1 MSLDPAPTAP
11 PDLHALQFGPWRPR
25 LAAWTGLGVVIEGLE
40 HAAGQPAPAN
50 YIDDLLLREPQREPF
65 LALIDRAG
73 LVVCKQV
80 GSDHATHR
88 DVRGRSSRG
97 KLSQGEYYHHD
108 GCSGPVK
115 PRIVEI
121 RCPHQS
127 TPRHIATAIAPFP
140 ATVHAMLHELPAA
153 LVDAEL
159 APWHALV
166 RAGGE
171 LPPDQHDLVQGLLN
185 RAIRRDL
192 DAESARAF
200 FRAVDLRAGAYREPW
215 SFGESRFIANR
226 NPTRTMQHRRAYL
239 EVHSGGQANGRLV
252 KRWPAEEA

>member
-1 MSLDPAPTAP
+1 MPQVLAPT
-11 PDLHALQFGPWRPR
+11 DLQLGDWRPR
-25 LAAWTGLGVVIEGLE
+25 LAPWSGLGLIIEGLD
-40 HAAGQPAPAN
+40 HPGGLAAPGN

-65 LALIDRAG
+65 LALIDRVG

-80 GSDHATHR
+80 ASDHETHR

-115 PRIVEI
+115 PRVVEI
-121 RCPHQS
+121 RCPYQS

-140 ATVHAMLHELPAA
+140 ATVHAMLHELPPA

-159 APWHALV
+159 APWHARVL
-166 RAGGE
+166 AGE
-171 LPPDQHDLVQGLLN
+171 PLPLETCDLVQGLLN
-185 RAIRRDL
+185 RTLRREL

-215 SFGESRFIANR
+215 DFGESRFIANR
-226 NPTRTMQHRRAYL
+226 NPGRTMQHRRAYL
-239 EVHSGGQANGRLV
+239 EVHSGGQANGHLV